1 MIASHDTILFCSS
14 FDSAGRWQSVLHE
27 ELPDI
32 SFRIFP
38 DEGDPEDVTVAL
50 VWKPPE
56 NFFAAFPN
64 LQLIVN
70 LGSGV
75 DMLLNRSDLP
85 NVPVMRI
92 VDPGMVA
99 LMQSYVLFAVIRY
112 ARNIDRF
119 ETAQQ
124 RGEWHY
130 IHPRPLSDV
139 KVGVLGLGGLGG
151 SAALSLARLGFDVR
165 GWSRTPKEIEGVTC
179 SHGLAALDALLEE
192 CEIIALMLPLTSET
206 RHLMNAERLRRMQR
220 GAKLINVGRGELV
233 EEQSLIACLEE
244 AHLGGVTL
252 DVFSVEPLP
261 EDSALWRLPNVLI
274 TPHLASITVPEVA
287 ARDVAESVRRVRE
300 GLPPLNVV
308 DFSRGY

>member
-1 MIASHDTILFCSS
+1 MNASHDTILFCSS
-14 FDSAGRWQSVLHE
+14 FDSAHKWQSVLSQ

-32 SFRIFP
+32 SFRVYP
-38 DEGDPEDVTVAL
+38 DGGNPEDVTVAL

-75 DMLLNRSDLP
+75 DMLLNRPDLP

-92 VDPGMVA
+92 VDPGMIS

-112 ARNIDRF
+112 ARNIDCF

-124 RGEWHY
+124 QAQWHY

-139 KVGVLGLGGLGG
+139 KVGILGLGGLGG
-151 SAALSLARLGFDVR
+151 SAARSLASLGFDVR
-165 GWSRTPKEIEGVTC
+165 GWSRTPKEITGITC
-179 SHGLAALDALLEE
+179 TYGFAALDVLLEE
-192 CEIIALMLPLTSET
+192 CEIVALMLPLTTET
-206 RHLMNAERLRRMQR
+206 RHIINADRLHKMRR
-220 GAKLINVGRGELV
+220 GTKLINVGRGELI
-233 EEQSLIACLEE
+233 EEQALIACLEE

-261 EDSALWRLPNVLI
+261 KDSALWHLPNVLI
-274 TPHLASITVPEVA
+274 TPHLASITVPEEA
-287 ARDVAESVRRVRE
+287 ARDVAVSVRRVRE

-308 DFSRGY
+308 DFAKGY